1 MNFASLKALPL
12 PSTTVHIP
20 GNCRKLGI
28 KDSQDNSGLRELE
41 EACCGTFGSEQSQT
55 AIQNGLFMA
64 CLYLVLKTSMDGGC
78 TSLWQSVECLTVMMK
93 IRSVWSSHFG
103 EHSCLWRVWLHL
115 LALSGVTEL
124 IESLAAQR
132 SCGTYSRSHL
142 GTALGNLLCM
152 SLLELGLGQMDP
164 KVLQTS
170 AILGFRVNQTGPW
183 NPPKNTC

>member
-93 IRSVWSSHFG
+93 IRSVWSLILVNTLAYDEYGYTFLL
-103 EHSCLWRVWLHL
+103 CLGWQSWLRAWQPREVVEPTPEATW
-115 LALSGVTEL
+115 ALPWATCSACL
-124 IESLAAQR
+124 CLSLGWARWIQR
-132 SCGTYSRSHL
+132 SCR
-142 GTALGNLLCM
+142 
-152 SLLELGLGQMDP
+152 
-164 KVLQTS
+164 LQP
-170 AILGFRVNQTGPW
+170 F
-183 NPPKNTC
+183 